1 MTQDIGLFRALP
13 PAAATLRADSWQVTL
28 QALTDRD
35 TLEREWRA
43 LEQVSQASFFLRWA
57 WVGALLNSA
66 DGIDPPQVLRVHL
79 GAQTKGLALLWSS
92 RQKRH
97 GFVRTRSLHLQET
110 GRLAFD
116 RMDDA
121 QRQELISATGVRL
134 AEVMEQNILDFN
146 EGERDPE
153 YDYQDGYIELLNKR
167 MVDYSEF
174 AEFTLP
180 NGKPNFQ
187 PARFLSL
194 MIRED
199 MEKTDQ
205 SWIQDQLMDI
215 EVPAMMEMAKKNMDG
230 FYPPTNVD

>member
-1 MTQDIGLFRALP
+1 M
-13 PAAATLRADSWQVTL
+13 
-28 QALTDRD
+28 
-35 TLEREWRA
+35 
-43 LEQVSQASFFLRWA
+43 
-57 WVGALLNSA
+57 
-66 DGIDPPQVLRVHL
+66 LRVKTTWFKKEGERPPEEVATVMASML
-79 GAQTKGLALLWSS
+79 WRLADKSIDNLSKADYDIITPQ
-92 RQKRH
+92 R
-97 GFVRTRSLHLQET
+97 GFKIIAELTCFLVHYMD
-110 GRLAFD
+110 RLAFD

-230 FYPPTNVD
+230 FYPPTDAA